1 MLWPTLSREDISR
14 IPRRNAYINDLI
26 VTNQL
31 GVRVKVTEQTFQEY
45 TATSPIDKNHP
56 PLYNLTDVVYYLEDD
71 DLILGTKNMPYGAV
85 IVGTMHLFLQ
95 SGEICIGENKYG
107 DVKIDDGNI
116 HMSVIGNMYGYTHKN
131 RWSTLITNDT
141 LEIVGCDHNLCVTV
155 LDRMPLQS
163 TQYIRYVITKI
174 PKDFSKIQNNQLALI
189 EPKMTPVKPNL
200 IRRFTTNTSFS
211 TAIKEVVGMAEQIP
225 EIHNIK
231 TKYIDKPLENH
242 YLKGSGTDEAVFVTY
257 LNGEFLVSDAKH
269 VNFSLLDSTTWQTGK
284 TQPIKYNY
292 AVSDIIINKAIQ
304 ALSRKGTDMKTN
316 MRETITLLSHI
327 IKSDVVKYGIPI
339 IEHAI
344 KQTLKVEAALL
355 KLSESKAVA
364 QLNDYKNDQ
373 LTTLRQGLG
382 QKLLD
387 TLFSY
392 DFNTFKTEQLTEY
405 DRNSFTLSK
414 KIGSIL
420 GLNH

>member
-1 MLWPTLSREDISR
+1 
-14 IPRRNAYINDLI
+14 
-26 VTNQL
+26 
-31 GVRVKVTEQTFQEY
+31 
-45 TATSPIDKNHP
+45 
-56 PLYNLTDVVYYLEDD
+56 
-71 DLILGTKNMPYGAV
+71 
-85 IVGTMHLFLQ
+85 
-95 SGEICIGENKYG
+95 
-107 DVKIDDGNI
+107 
-116 HMSVIGNMYGYTHKN
+116 
-131 RWSTLITNDT
+131 
-141 LEIVGCDHNLCVTV
+141 
-155 LDRMPLQS
+155 
-163 TQYIRYVITKI
+163 
-174 PKDFSKIQNNQLALI
+174 
-189 EPKMTPVKPNL
+189 MTPIKPNL

-211 TAIKEVVGMAEQIP
+211 TATKEVVEMAEQIP

-242 YLKGSGTDEAVFVTY
+242 YLKNSGTDEAVFVTY

-304 ALSRKGTDMKTN
+304 ALSRKNTDMKAN

-344 KQTLKVEAALL
+344 KQTLRVEAALL

-392 DFNTFKTEQLTEY
+392 DFNTFKTEP
-405 DRNSFTLSK
+405 LS
-414 KIGSIL
+414 
-420 GLNH
+420 